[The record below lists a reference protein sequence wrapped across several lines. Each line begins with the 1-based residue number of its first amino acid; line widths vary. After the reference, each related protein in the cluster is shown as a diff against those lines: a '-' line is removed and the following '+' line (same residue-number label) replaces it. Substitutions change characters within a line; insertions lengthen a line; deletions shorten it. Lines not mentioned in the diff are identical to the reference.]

1 MNGNILYKTHGGI
14 ILKKIDVNSK
24 VFYGS
29 ILFSLLCVVE
39 IINHLIK
46 TEYDIWDNIYIIFI
60 ICGVI
65 SFIATMIF
73 VEKDSVGLEDTKFGL
88 LLVCSSILFV
98 LMFIGVL

>member
-1 MNGNILYKTHGGI
+1 MIHGGI
-14 ILKKIDVNSK
+14 ILKKIDVNSNI
-24 VFYGS
+24 FYGS
-29 ILFSLLCVVE
+29 ILFSLLCFVE

-88 LLVCSSILFV
+88 LLIGSSILFV